1 MKRLFIICASLTVS
15 FTAMAQ
21 DLKLWYSRPAQQW
34 TDALPIGNSRMGAMV
49 FGGVEQ
55 ETLQLNEETFWSG
68 GPHNNLNPKGR
79 YALDQIRQLIFN
91 DKFKDATKLIDDNFN
106 TPQNGMRY
114 LPLGNLKLKFAY
126 NVTGT
131 LPLGGDGGE
140 LPLYYRDLNLEN
152 ATTTVRYKVGD
163 VEYTRTAFASMTD
176 NVIVMRI
183 EASKKGALS
192 FNLGYD
198 CPQDLKPSISVK
210 GNQLTMRCQGV
221 EQEQIPAALNAEC
234 RIVVKA
240 DGKVIPTGEKTAGS
254 AGTSLDINRATV
266 ATIYIIGA
274 TNFVNYHDVSGNA
287 SKRCETMMKAALKK
301 SYNQLLADHID
312 KYCEQ
317 FDRVHLDIP
326 ATKASEAETDVR
338 VKKFN
343 ETDDLNLIAL
353 LYQYGRYL
361 LISSSQPGGQ
371 AANLQGIWNGSM
383 KAPWDSKYTININAE
398 MNYWPAEVTNLSE
411 CHEPFFS
418 LVNDLSTTGAE
429 AAKTL
434 YGANGWVAHHNT
446 DIWRIAGPVDGAHY
460 GMWPNGGAWA
470 AQHLWQH
477 YLFTGDKD
485 FLRKHYPALKGTAD
499 FYMSHL
505 TKHPKYGW
513 LVTAPSMSPEH
524 GYRGAGTSITA
535 GCTMDNQIAF
545 DALNSTLL
553 ATKALGGNSQYEDS
567 LTHTLALLPPM
578 QIGRHNQVQEWL
590 VDADDPKD
598 GHRHISHLYGLYPS
612 NQISPTQSPLL
623 FHAARNTLIQRGD
636 MATGWSIGWKINFWA
651 RMLDGDH
658 AFKIIRNML
667 CLLPSDAVAKD
678 YPNGRTYPNLF
689 DAHPPF
695 QIDGNFGF
703 TAGVSE
709 MLLQSHDGAVH
720 LLPALPEQWNKGS
733 VRGLVARGA
742 FVVDIEWDGSQL
754 SKARIISRR
763 GGTLRLRSFVPLHGE
778 GLKAASG
785 TCPNELLAP
794 AAIKSPK
801 VSDEIRPQS
810 PIFPKIYEYDIVTTP
825 GQIINVNR

>member
-1 MKRLFIICASLTVS
+1 MKKLFNLCLLLSIGM
-15 FTAMAQ
+15 TALAQ
-21 DLKLWYSRPAQQW
+21 DLKLWYSRPAEHW

-55 ETLQLNEETFWSG
+55 ETLQLNEETFWAG

-79 YALDQIRQLIFN
+79 YALDNIRQLVFN
-91 DKFKDATKLIDDNFN
+91 DKFAEAQKMINENYN
-106 TPQNGMRY
+106 TPQNGMRFLPFGNVILNFNY
-114 LPLGNLKLKFAY
+114 KPGASLPL
-126 NVTGT
+126 V
-131 LPLGGDGGE
+131 GDGGK
-140 LPLYYRDLNLEN
+140 LYYRDLNIED
-152 ATTTVRYKVGD
+152 ATSTVRYKVGE
-163 VEYTRTAFASMTD
+163 VEYTRTAFASLAD
-176 NVIVMRI
+176 DVIVMRI
-183 EASKKGALS
+183 EASKKKALS
-192 FNLGYD
+192 FSLSYD
-198 CPQDLKPSISVK
+198 CPEALQPQVSVK
-210 GNQLTMRCQGV
+210 GAQLTMRCKGV
-221 EQEQIPAALNAEC
+221 EQEGIPAALNAEC
-234 RIVVKA
+234 LITIKA
-240 DGKVIPTGEKTAGS
+240 DGKVKAVAADGNGSKLSVNDATA
-254 AGTSLDINRATV
+254 

-287 SKRCETMMKAALKK
+287 AKRCEAMMNKALKK
-301 SYNQLLADHID
+301 SYKQLFADHTE

-317 FDRVHLDIP
+317 FGRVELDLP
-326 ATKASEAETDVR
+326 MTKASEAETDLR
-338 VKKFN
+338 VKNFN
-343 ETDDLNLIAL
+343 QSDDLNLIAL

-371 AANLQGIWNGSM
+371 AANLQGVWNGGM
-383 KAPWDSKYTININAE
+383 YAPWDSKYTININAE

-418 LVNDLSTTGAE
+418 LVNDLATTGAE
-429 AAKTL
+429 AAKVL
-434 YGANGWVAHHNT
+434 YGAKGWVAHHNT
-446 DIWRIAGPVDGAHY
+446 DLWRIAGPVDGAHY

-485 FLRKHYPALKGTAD
+485 FLRKCYPVLRGSAD

-505 TKHPKYGW
+505 VKHPKYGW
-513 LVTAPSMSPEH
+513 LVTVPSMSPEH
-524 GYRGAGTSITA
+524 GYRGAGSTITA

-553 ATKALGGNSQYEDS
+553 ATKVLGGNSQYEDS

-578 QIGRHNQVQEWL
+578 QIGKHNQVQEWL

-598 GHRHISHLYGLYPS
+598 EHRHISHLYGLYPS
-612 NQISPTQSPLL
+612 NQISPTLNPQL
-623 FHAARNTLIQRGD
+623 FQAARNTLIQRGD

-651 RMLDGDH
+651 RMLDGNH
-658 AFKIIRNML
+658 AFNIIRNML
-667 CLLPSDAVAKD
+667 CLLPSDAVAKE

-720 LLPALPEQWNKGS
+720 LLPALPEQWKKGS
-733 VRGLVARGA
+733 VKGLVARGA
-742 FVVDIEWDGSQL
+742 FVVDIDWDGAQL

-763 GGTLRLRSFVPLHGE
+763 GGTLRLRSYIPLKGE

-785 TCPNELLAP
+785 SCPNELLTP
-794 AAIKSPK
+794 AEVKAPK

-810 PIFPKIYEYDIVTTP
+810 PVIPRVYEYDIETVP
-825 GQIINVNR
+825 GQIITVTR